1 MTKTAHE
8 IIDIIAMNAA
18 NTYHTYPEFRFGQAV
33 LNAAWDIGNSHSP
46 ELIETLRKLNGT
58 TADPFYNDKNLN
70 NFYETLLEKGEFE
83 WNDFQKIKE

>member
-1 MTKTAHE
+1 MIKTAHE

-33 LNAAWDIGNSHSP
+33 LNAAWGLGNSHSP
-46 ELIETLRKLNGT
+46 ELIETLKKLNGT
-58 TADPFYNDKNLN
+58 IADPFYNDKNLN

-83 WNDFQKIKE
+83 WND

>member
-8 IIDIIAMNAA
+8 IVDIIAMNAA
-18 NTYHTYPEFRFGQAV
+18 NAYHAHPELRFGQAV
-33 LNAAWDIGNSHSP
+33 SNAAWDLGNSHSP
-46 ELIETLRKLNGT
+46 ELIEVLRKLNGT
-58 TADPFYNDKNLN
+58 NADPFYNDKSLN

>member
-8 IIDIIAMNAA
+8 IVDIIAVNAA
-18 NTYHTYPEFRFGQAV
+18 NAYHTHPELRFGQAV
-33 LNAAWDIGNSHSP
+33 SNAAWDLGNSHSP
-46 ELIETLRKLNGT
+46 ELIEVLRKLNGT
-58 TADPFYNDKNLN
+58 NADPFYNDKSLN

>member
-8 IIDIIAMNAA
+8 IIDIIVMNAA
-18 NTYHTYPEFRFGQAV
+18 DVYHAYPELRFGQAV
-33 LNAAWDIGNSHSP
+33 SNAAWDLGNSHSQ
-46 ELIETLRKLNGT
+46 ELIETLRKFIGT

-83 WNDFQKIKE
+83 WNDFQ